1 MREVPFGHNSSDGR
15 VMRTELL
22 SACIKSLYSGRN
34 YPSFTINVTAIAQFE
49 STYMSD
55 IRPATLKL
63 IKALKS
69 YKNKK
74 VAVVSHVRPDAD
86 CIGSQVALC
95 RWLSHHKVTALA
107 FNDDTLPPS
116 IHWLGDHYPIKQ
128 TALNKLAECD
138 AIVFVDGNHPSRFGL
153 AGEFAE
159 RSDKPLYMI
168 DHHPGPDVKQFKE
181 YVSVDTAS
189 STCELVYEI
198 YASDDLL
205 HLDMPAAEA
214 LYAGIT
220 TDTGSFRFDSVTA
233 STHEAVARMI
243 RKVNLKTEPI
253 HRKIFDGK
261 TVNQLHLMARVL
273 DTVETHHGNRIASL
287 RVPAQVLR
295 DTKTSYHDLEGF
307 VSYALAIRGVMAA
320 VIFTEMDN
328 KVKLSLRS
336 NSDEINVNTWAREF
350 NGGGHA
356 KAAGGFH
363 EGPLDKAVH
372 EVLAVGARQ
381 LHHR

>member
-1 MREVPFGHNSSDGR
+1 
-15 VMRTELL
+15 
-22 SACIKSLYSGRN
+22 
-34 YPSFTINVTAIAQFE
+34 
-49 STYMSD
+49 MSNT
-55 IRPATLKL
+55 RPAILKL

-69 YKNKK
+69 FKNRK
-74 VAVVSHVRPDAD
+74 VAVISHVRPDAD

-95 RWLSHHKVTALA
+95 LWLKQHKITALA

-116 IHWLGDHYPIKQ
+116 INWLGDHYPIKV

-159 RSDKPLYMI
+159 RSGKPLFMI
-168 DHHPGPDVKQFKE
+168 DHHPGPATHLFKE
-181 YVSVDTAS
+181 YVSVVSAS
-189 STCELVYEI
+189 STCELVFEL
-198 YASDDLL
+198 YAENDLE
-205 HLDMPAAEA
+205 HLDLIAAEA

-233 STHEAVARMI
+233 ETHEAVSRMI
-243 RKVNLKTEPI
+243 RKTGLKTEPI
-253 HRKIFDGK
+253 HRKIYDGK
-261 TVNQLHLMARVL
+261 TINQLHLMAKVL
-273 DTVETHHGNRIASL
+273 ETVETHHGNRIASL
-287 RVPAQVLR
+287 RVHASFLR
-295 DTKTSYHDLEGF
+295 ETKTSYHDLEGF
-307 VSYALAIRGVMAA
+307 VSYALAIRGVKAA

-336 NSDEINVNTWAREF
+336 NSDDIDVNVWAREF

-363 EGPLDKAVH
+363 EGPLEKAVQ
-372 EVLAVGARQ
+372 EVLSVGARQ

>member
-1 MREVPFGHNSSDGR
+1 
-15 VMRTELL
+15 
-22 SACIKSLYSGRN
+22 
-34 YPSFTINVTAIAQFE
+34 
-49 STYMSD
+49 MSET
-55 IRPATLKL
+55 RPETQHL

-74 VAVVSHVRPDAD
+74 VAVISHVRPDAD

-95 RWLSHHKVTALA
+95 RWLGKHKVTAFA

-116 IHWLGDHYPIKQ
+116 INWLGDHYPIKQ
-128 TALNKLAECD
+128 TAMNKMAECD

-159 RSDKPLYMI
+159 RSNKPLYMI
-168 DHHPGPDVKQFKE
+168 DHHPGPAEKLFKDF
-181 YVSVDTAS
+181 VSVITAS
-189 STCELVYEI
+189 STCELVYEL
-198 YASDDLL
+198 YASEDLE
-205 HLDMPAAEA
+205 HLDLASAEA

-253 HRKIFDGK
+253 HRKIYDGK
-261 TVNQLHLMARVL
+261 TVNQLHLMAKVL
-273 DTVETHHGNRIASL
+273 ETVETHHGNRIASL
-287 RVPAQVLR
+287 RVPADFLR
-295 DTKTSYHDLEGF
+295 ETKTSYHDLEGF

-328 KVKLSLRS
+328 KIKLSLRS
-336 NSDEINVNTWAREF
+336 NSDEINVNTWARAF

-363 EGPLDKAVH
+363 EGPLEKAVQ
-372 EVLAVGARQ
+372 EVLAFGARQ
-381 LHHR
+381 LH